1 MITGKTESAPT
12 NNSKAWNQ
20 LSWKKCQKVVMRLQR
35 RIVKAVQQG
44 RWGKV
49 KALQH
54 LLTRSFSS
62 KALAVKRVTE
72 NQGKNTAGVDR
83 QLWLTCNAK
92 FQGIKQL
99 KQRGYKPSPLKR
111 IYISKSNGKRR
122 PLGIPTIKDRAMQA
136 LYLLGLEPIAE
147 TISTPMALDLKDPAQ
162 MLLLLA
168 IYYWQ
173 VVINFN
179 GYSKVT
185 SKGVLTTLT
194 MNGL

>member
-1 MITGKTESAPT
+1 MITSKTVSAPT
-12 NNSKAWNQ
+12 NSSEAWNQ

-54 LLTRSFSS
+54 LLTRSFSG
-62 KALAVKRVTE
+62 KTLAVKRVTE

-83 QLWLTCNAK
+83 QLWSTCNAK

-122 PLGIPTIKDRAMQA
+122 PLGIPTVRMECTQVQSIF
-136 LYLLGLEPIAE
+136 G
-147 TISTPMALDLKDPAQ
+147 
-162 MLLLLA
+162 
-168 IYYWQ
+168 IYYYHSSISSMEWATFSNIIDKELQ
-173 VVINFN
+173 EP
-179 GYSKVT
+179 GYI
-185 SKGVLTTLT
+185 
-194 MNGL
+194 

>member
-1 MITGKTESAPT
+1 MITSKPVSAST
-12 NNSKAWNQ
+12 KSFEAWKQ
-20 LSWKKCQKVVMRLQR
+20 LPWKKCQKVIVRLQR
-35 RIVKAVQQG
+35 RIVKAVQEG

-49 KALQH
+49 KTLQH
-54 LLTRSFSS
+54 LLTRSFSG

-83 QLWLTCNAK
+83 QLWSTCNAK

-136 LYLLGLEPIAE
+136 LYLFALEPIAE
-147 TISTPMALDLKDPAQ
+147 TISDRHSYGFRPKRSCADATVACH
-162 MLLLLA
+162 LLLA
-168 IYYWQ
+168 SRNQ
-173 VVINFN
+173 
-179 GYSKVT
+179 
-185 SKGVLTTLT
+185 LQ
-194 MNGL
+194 

>member
-1 MITGKTESAPT
+1 M
-12 NNSKAWNQ
+12 
-20 LSWKKCQKVVMRLQR
+20 
-35 RIVKAVQQG
+35 VKAVQQG

-49 KALQH
+49 KALQR

-122 PLGIPTIKDRAMQA
+122 PLGIPTIKDSHAS
-136 LYLLGLEPIAE
+136 I
-147 TISTPMALDLKDPAQ
+147 ISVCPGAS
-162 MLLLLA
+162 
-168 IYYWQ
+168 I
-173 VVINFN
+173 
-179 GYSKVT
+179 
-185 SKGVLTTLT
+185 
-194 MNGL
+194 